1 MAITIPTDNGVNKN
15 VRSIHSEINYYV
27 NARNFVSF
35 DSMYDKNKT
44 DELNTKEKYF
54 NANKNNIYNLVDND
68 YILINSSDTYSNDTY
83 YYMEDGTR
91 EDPCPIC
98 NGDGL
103 ISINE
108 KDPSSPEIFAC
119 PKCNGKGKLIR
130 TTVGVKVLGITVS
143 QSNKTATGYTI
154 NYKVVPYGKTKSTL
168 INDKD
173 VI

>member
-1 MAITIPTDNGVNKN
+1 MAITIPTSNGVNKN
-15 VRSIHSEINYYV
+15 VRSIDSIINYYV
-27 NARNFVSF
+27 NSRNFVSF

-44 DELNTKEKYF
+44 NELDTKEKYF
-54 NANKNNIYNLVDND
+54 NANKNNIYTLADDD
-68 YILINSSDTYSNDTY
+68 YVLISSSDTYNSDTY

-91 EDPCPIC
+91 QDPCPIC

-108 KDPSSPEIFAC
+108 KYPSSPEIFTC

-130 TTVGVKVLGITVS
+130 TTVGVKILGITVT
-143 QSNKTATGYTI
+143 QSDKTATGYTI
-154 NYKVVPYGKTKSTL
+154 NYKVVPYGKTKTTL
-168 INDKD
+168 INDKN

>member
-1 MAITIPTDNGVNKN
+1 MAITIPTNSGVSKN
-15 VRSIHSEINYYV
+15 ARSIDSIINYYV
-27 NARNFVSF
+27 NSRNFVSF

-44 DELNTKEKYF
+44 KELDTKEKYF
-54 NANKNNIYNLVDND
+54 NANKNNIYTLADED
-68 YILINSSDTYSNDTY
+68 YVLISSSDTYKSDTY

-91 EDPCPIC
+91 QDFCPIC

-108 KDPSSPEIFAC
+108 KYPSSPETFAC

-130 TTVGVKVLGITVS
+130 TTVGVKILGITVT
-143 QSNKTATGYTI
+143 QSDKTATGYTI
-154 NYKVVPYGKTKSTL
+154 NYKVVPYGKTKTTL
-168 INDKD
+168 INDKN

>member
-1 MAITIPTDNGVNKN
+1 
-15 VRSIHSEINYYV
+15 
-27 NARNFVSF
+27 
-35 DSMYDKNKT
+35 
-44 DELNTKEKYF
+44 
-54 NANKNNIYNLVDND
+54 
-68 YILINSSDTYSNDTY
+68 
-83 YYMEDGTR
+83 MEDGTR

-108 KDPSSPEIFAC
+108 KDPSSPEIFTC

-130 TTVGVKVLGITVS
+130 TTTGVKVLGITVS

-154 NYKVVPYGKTKSTL
+154 NYKVVPCGKTKSTL

>member
-15 VRSIHSEINYYV
+15 VRSIDSEINYYV

-108 KDPSSPEIFAC
+108 KDPSMVSGRLSNNTVVHF
-119 PKCNGKGKLIR
+119 KGDSSLIG
-130 TTVGVKVLGITVS
+130 TICKVKMIESKGFYYLGELVE
-143 QSNKTATGYTI
+143 
-154 NYKVVPYGKTKSTL
+154 
-168 INDKD
+168 
-173 VI
+173 